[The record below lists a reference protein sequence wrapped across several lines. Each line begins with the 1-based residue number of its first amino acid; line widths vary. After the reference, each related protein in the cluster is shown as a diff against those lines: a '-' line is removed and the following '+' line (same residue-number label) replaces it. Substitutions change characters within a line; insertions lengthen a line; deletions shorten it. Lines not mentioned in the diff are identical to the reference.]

1 MSTQIKQ
8 KTVLRTTEEMRIVSD
23 ISQYRGKYNL
33 ITFLAT
39 TDFRF
44 KVKGNSFKND
54 TWDLDFIEKNLM
66 YPNKTVD
73 ICHKKEYLEG
83 YIVAFENRVTNSYK
97 RKQRVAENEVALH
110 YILVT
115 MLIPAGSKVEH
126 FVRIVFNEYK
136 TIGASITSGHMI
148 DPVTKKPVS
157 EKMGINTVTVCHT
170 PCNEEAFSILGDIDN
185 CFQMNMYPDRQ
196 NQLFKDYSYNHLRG
210 PLKGGIPPEVYK
222 YALEQYKDVSGF
234 KSCNVRNKV
243 LRDFTPVIKDTTV
256 KKRVKPKA
264 QSAYNVFSK
273 SQWASVQQ
281 QVVAGTLGGNYKDR
295 EKYKFFITSKIIAE
309 RWAVLSQAE
318 KDKYKPVS

>member
-8 KTVLRTTEEMRIVSD
+8 KTVLRTTEEMRIISD
-23 ISQYRGKYNL
+23 ISGYKGKYNL

-66 YPNKTVD
+66 YPNKCVD
-73 ICHKKEYLEG
+73 LMHMKGDTLQG

-115 MLIPAGSKVEH
+115 MLIPTNTQLEH
-126 FVRIVFNEYK
+126 YVNTVYGEYK
-136 TIGASITSGHMI
+136 TIGASITAGHMI

-234 KSCNVRNKV
+234 KPCNVRNNV
-243 LRDFTPVIKDTTV
+243 LRDFTPVTKDTTV
-256 KKRVKPKA
+256 KKRVVK
-264 QSAYNVFSK
+264 QSAYNLFSK
-273 SQWASVQQ
+273 AQWASVQQ
-281 QVVAGTLGGNYKDR
+281 QVIAGTLGGNYKDR
-295 EKYKFFITSKIIAE
+295 EKYKFFITSKVIAE
-309 RWAVLSQAE
+309 RWAALSQAE